1 MITRKENN
9 KEERIEC
16 RSVELEVTRYKIHGV
31 RERGVLGIK
40 RGRGVGVVRV
50 VGREGIE
57 SEGKE
62 ERERGDRRKGEG
74 RKMRTEE
81 REGMKG
87 RRGGSTE
94 NQSYYVIQITTLFLA
109 LLLNDKTVL
118 HCVCR

>member
-1 MITRKENN
+1 M
-9 KEERIEC
+9 
-16 RSVELEVTRYKIHGV
+16 
-31 RERGVLGIK
+31 
-40 RGRGVGVVRV
+40 

-87 RRGGSTE
+87 RRGRSTE